1 MPHMTHCMVIDDSS
15 IIRKVVRRILEELRF
30 EISEADGAAAALE
43 QCRIAMPD
51 AILLDAN
58 MPDMSGLDFLQAL
71 RQLVGGRTPVVL
83 YCSTE
88 NDVPGI
94 TEAIEAGASEF
105 MLKPFD
111 RDTLVDKLAELGMA

>member
-1 MPHMTHCMVIDDSS
+1 MTHCMVIDDSS

-30 EISEADGAAAALE
+30 EISEAEGAAAALE
-43 QCRIAMPD
+43 KCRNAMPD

-71 RQLVGGRTPVVL
+71 RQLVGGQNPVVL

-111 RDTLVDKLAELGMA
+111 RDTLVEKFAELGMS